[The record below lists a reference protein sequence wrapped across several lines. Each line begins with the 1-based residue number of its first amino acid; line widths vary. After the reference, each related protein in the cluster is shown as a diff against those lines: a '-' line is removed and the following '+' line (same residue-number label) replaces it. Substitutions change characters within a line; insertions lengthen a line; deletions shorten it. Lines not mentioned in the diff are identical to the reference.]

1 MRPIELERES
11 PCGEPPARKRG
22 ADLLEERINT
32 QRQKSLAPVGLVL
45 VALVVALAAGCG
57 SSKKATSTTTTV
69 ATASTGTGSTA
80 TAVDT
85 KIAAEVPAAIKSKGT
100 LIVAANPHY
109 APNEFIGT
117 DAKTIVGMD
126 PDLAKA
132 LAAVMGLKA
141 KVVSASFSSIIPG
154 VSSGKFNLGM
164 SSITDTRQREKSV
177 DFVTYF
183 KAGTMFFTNATG
195 GVVIQKG
202 LADLCGHSVAVARG
216 TTGQADAT
224 NQSAKCKS
232 AGKSPITIFVYPN
245 QTAVSLGVKKGRG
258 QVGIA
263 DYPVAAYLV
272 VKSNGQFKLTGTP
285 YNVAPYG
292 IAIPKGNGI
301 AKPVLDAL
309 KVLMANGTYK
319 AILTRWYVLADAI
332 TNPQINGA
340 IS

>member
-1 MRPIELERES
+1 M
-11 PCGEPPARKRG
+11 
-22 ADLLEERINT
+22 
-32 QRQKSLAPVGLVL
+32 GLVL
-45 VALVVALAAGCG
+45 LAVVVALAAGCG
-57 SSKKATSTTTTV
+57 SSSKKASSTPTTPG
-69 ATASTGTGSTA
+69 TASTGTATTP
-80 TAVDT
+80 TAVDK
-85 KIAAEVPAAIKSKGT
+85 KIAAEVPAAIRSKGT

-117 DAKTIVGMD
+117 DARTIVGMD

-132 LAAVMGLKA
+132 LAAVMGLKV
-141 KVVSASFSSIIPG
+141 KVVSASFNTIIPG

-164 SSITDTRQREKSV
+164 SSITDTRQREQSV

-195 GVVIQKG
+195 GLVIQKG
-202 LADLCGHSVAVARG
+202 LADLCGHSVSVASG
-216 TTGQADAT
+216 TVGQADAT
-224 NQSAKCKS
+224 NQSAKCKA
-232 AGKSPITIFVYPN
+232 AGKAPIKIFVYPN
-245 QTAVSLGVKKGRG
+245 QSGVSLGVKKGRG

-292 IAIPKGNGI
+292 IAIPKRSGM

-319 AILTRWYVLADAI
+319 TILTRWYVGADAI